1 MNIKYIITYNLE
13 SVPTYPDIDS
23 YFMEFS
29 TKNPYFQEYMVRYI
43 ANEYYSGADLGN
55 GDIRYFTF
63 WDEYSAEFLGTYKAE
78 GYTGVAVEKVHTKGN
93 DL

>member
-1 MNIKYIITYNLE
+1 MDIKYIVTHDLE
-13 SVPTYPDIDS
+13 SVPAYLDNDS

-43 ANEYYSGADLGN
+43 ANEYYSGADLCN
-55 GDIRYFTF
+55 GDVRYFSF
-63 WDEYSAEFLGTYKAE
+63 WDQDCAEFITYKAE

-93 DL
+93 E